1 MADHNEYLCRLELG
15 AGHRKFGIVAP
26 RKEPDDDD
34 EGGGSGTDGFEIP
47 RTHPLLGAAAQ
58 FSGEAEKDNPVAFEN
73 KEGKKEL
80 QYRLEAK
87 LDKKLQA
94 TKSAAPSISPGRS

>member
-1 MADHNEYLCRLELG
+1 MPDYNEYLCRLELG
-15 AGHRKFGIVAP
+15 AGHRKFGRVSP
-26 RKEPDDDD
+26 RKEPDGDA
-34 EGGGSGTDGFEIP
+34 EGSGTDGFEIP

-73 KEGKKEL
+73 PEGKKEL
-80 QYRLEAK
+80 QHRLEAK

-94 TKSAAPSISPGRS
+94 TKSAAPSASPGR